1 MTDPDD
7 KPSFLARFSV
17 VATNGVCVFQFVLFV
32 GGLMEKWFINSAYSP
47 SGRKYSDGEAT
58 ATRPEGFE
66 GMALLYV
73 CLLIA
78 LSYLVVAGLY
88 YLIKGKPTNADA
100 VIASRLYRVWGAS
113 VIIGAIY
120 SFLI

>member
-1 MTDPDD
+1 
-7 KPSFLARFSV
+7 
-17 VATNGVCVFQFVLFV
+17 
-32 GGLMEKWFINSAYSP
+32 MEKRFINSAYSP
-47 SGRKYSDGEAT
+47 SGRKYSDGELRLLDTIKKNGDKVVGYIPTEST
-58 ATRPEGFE
+58 ATRPEVFE

-88 YLIKGKPTNADA
+88 YLFKGKPANADA
-100 VIASRLYRVWGAS
+100 VIASRLYRVWGVS
-113 VIIGAIY
+113 VIAGAIY